1 MTTRKVLI
9 TGISGFV
16 GPYLAQRL
24 LSQGNEVTGLVTLRA
39 DNKKPKRLVEMG
51 LVSNVQPISGD
62 ITNLS
67 NLISVIH
74 EVQPDWIFHL
84 VGPVICARE
93 F

>member
-51 LVSNVQPISGD
+51 LVSNVQPYIWRYNQS
-62 ITNLS
+62 IQSHFS
-67 NLISVIH
+67 NS
-74 EVQPDWIFHL
+74 
-84 VGPVICARE
+84 
-93 F
+93 